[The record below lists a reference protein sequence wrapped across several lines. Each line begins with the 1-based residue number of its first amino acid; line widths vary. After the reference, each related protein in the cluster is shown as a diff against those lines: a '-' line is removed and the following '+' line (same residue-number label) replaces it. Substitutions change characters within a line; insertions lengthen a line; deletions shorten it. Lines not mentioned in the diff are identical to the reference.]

1 MEVHKVMTRLDPN
14 SPFSLKL
21 VEYYHY
27 RMLTR
32 KPTNCLFQEKTHST
46 DATSSL
52 RSAYHNEQRT
62 GDKQENTLTQTK
74 QKKNKIIHI
83 YRCTKY
89 IYKNLHK
96 RKKLKNPLLIAS
108 TTEGMYS
115 TSHRT
120 EKKQNH

>member
-74 QKKNKIIHI
+74 QKKFKLYIS
-83 YRCTKY
+83 TGAQS

-115 TSHRT
+115 TSHRI
-120 EKKQNH
+120 EKKQNR

>member
-21 VEYYHY
+21 VEYYDY

-62 GDKQENTLTQTK
+62 SDKQENTLTQTK
-74 QKKNKIIHI
+74 QKKLNYTYLQVHKEYTKI
-83 YRCTKY
+83 Y
-89 IYKNLHK
+89 IREKN
-96 RKKLKNPLLIAS
+96 
-108 TTEGMYS
+108 
-115 TSHRT
+115 
-120 EKKQNH
+120 

>member
-1 MEVHKVMTRLDPN
+1 MTRLDPN

-52 RSAYHNEQRT
+52 RSAYYNEQRT

-74 QKKNKIIHI
+74 QKKIKLYISTGAQSIYTKI
-83 YRCTKY
+83 Y
-89 IYKNLHK
+89 IREKKNL
-96 RKKLKNPLLIAS
+96 KNLCW
-108 TTEGMYS
+108 
-115 TSHRT
+115 
-120 EKKQNH
+120 